1 MSLKQSEKV
10 IDNSNVNDT
19 DSEEDDWETAADIA
33 AELPI
38 ATEELLVEAVE
49 EDEEAEAE
57 EDEAEVKEAEV
68 VEAVE
73 AEVVEIVVGPAVDI
87 DERYMF
93 ESFKTADTAK
103 LGAKVIDLRPGHK
116 SEGKRRIAR
125 AGDTRARSYEQNKKK
140 DKIDIRNNIDKYINF
155 ILVFNKSEYN
165 SFKSKHLSINFL
177 NKLDVIGSLD
187 PKKNKFIPIVKFKET
202 YDPGDC
208 EGHQK
213 RVQYK
218 KDSPEITFLANLF
231 ENLRTYA
238 RLDIQI
244 TKKGKK
250 ICLLAEL
257 LKYLTWVYLS
267 DQTEYVDL
275 ALAQYLMRDTK
286 ENFSKDP
293 IFTPSHYAFEYIKTK
308 YPELNPVKIPF
319 KILC

>member
-1 MSLKQSEKV
+1 MS
-10 IDNSNVNDT
+10 SNQT
-19 DSEEDDWETAADIA
+19 QKIIDSEEDDWETIGESEL
-33 AELPI
+33 ELPI
-38 ATEELLVEAVE
+38 AEAVLPI
-49 EDEEAEAE
+49 AEAVLPIVE
-57 EDEAEVKEAEV
+57 TEMLVKEA
-68 VEAVE
+68 ALSNA
-73 AEVVEIVVGPAVDI
+73 AEESVGPDADI

-103 LGAKVIDLRPGHK
+103 LGTKLIDLRPGRK
-116 SEGKRRIAR
+116 SEGRRRIAR
-125 AGDTRARSYEQNKKK
+125 SGDTRARSYEQNKKK

-187 PKKNKFIPIVKFKET
+187 PKKNKFIPTVKFKET
-202 YDPGDC
+202 YDPADC
-208 EGHQK
+208 DGHQK

-218 KDSPEITFLANLF
+218 QDSPEITFLANLF
-231 ENLRTYA
+231 ENLRNCS
-238 RLDIQI
+238 RLDIKI

-293 IFTPSHYAFEYIKTK
+293 IFTPTHYAFEYIKSK
-308 YPELNPVKIPF
+308 YPELNPVKTVF
-319 KILC
+319 KILY

>member
-10 IDNSNVNDT
+10 SDDSNVNDT

-38 ATEELLVEAVE
+38 AEAALPVEEDEEVKVEAVE
-49 EDEEAEAE
+49 EDEEVKEEAVE
-57 EDEAEVKEAEV
+57 EDEEVKEAE
-68 VEAVE
+68 A
-73 AEVVEIVVGPAVDI
+73 DI

-103 LGAKVIDLRPGHK
+103 LGTKLIDLRPGRK
-116 SEGKRRIAR
+116 SEGRRRIAR

-155 ILVFNKSEYN
+155 ILVFNKSEFN

>member
-1 MSLKQSEKV
+1 MTSKQSQKV
-10 IDNSNVNDT
+10 IDESNVNDTDTDT

-38 ATEELLVEAVE
+38 AEAAIPVEA
-49 EDEEAEAE
+49 DEEVVAEA
-57 EDEAEVKEAEV
+57 DELAVGRAEYS
-68 VEAVE
+68 
-73 AEVVEIVVGPAVDI
+73 

-103 LGAKVIDLRPGHK
+103 LGAKIIDLRPGHK
-116 SEGKRRIAR
+116 SEGKSRIAMS
-125 AGDTRARSYEQNKKK
+125 GDTRARSYEQNKKK

-155 ILVFNKSEYN
+155 ITAFNKSEYN

-187 PKKNKFIPIVKFKET
+187 PKKNKFIPTVKFKET
-202 YDPGDC
+202 YDPGNC

-231 ENLRTYA
+231 ENLRTYS

-267 DQTEYVDL
+267 DQSEYVDL

-286 ENFSKDP
+286 ERCPNKP
-293 IFTPSHYAFEYIKTK
+293 IFTPTHYAFEYIKTK
-308 YPELNPVKIPF
+308 YPELNPVKTVF
-319 KILC
+319 KISC

>member
-10 IDNSNVNDT
+10 IDETNVNDT
-19 DSEEDDWETAADIA
+19 DTYSEQDDWETAADIA

-38 ATEELLVEAVE
+38 AEAKLPVEVGEAVEEDKKAKVEAVE
-49 EDEEAEAE
+49 EDEE
-57 EDEAEVKEAEV
+57 VKEAE
-68 VEAVE
+68 A
-73 AEVVEIVVGPAVDI
+73 DI

-103 LGAKVIDLRPGHK
+103 LGAKVIDLRPGRK
-116 SEGKRRIAR
+116 SEGKSRIAR

-165 SFKSKHLSINFL
+165 SFKSNHLSINFL

-187 PKKNKFIPIVKFKET
+187 PKKNKFIPTVKFKET

-267 DQTEYVDL
+267 DQSEYVDL

-286 ENFSKDP
+286 ENFLKDP
-293 IFTPSHYAFEYIKTK
+293 IFTPTHYAFEYIKIK
-308 YPELNPVKIPF
+308 YPDLNPIKTPF
-319 KILC
+319 KISC

>member
-140 DKIDIRNNIDKYINF
+140 R
-155 ILVFNKSEYN
+155 
-165 SFKSKHLSINFL
+165 
-177 NKLDVIGSLD
+177 
-187 PKKNKFIPIVKFKET
+187 
-202 YDPGDC
+202 
-208 EGHQK
+208 
-213 RVQYK
+213 
-218 KDSPEITFLANLF
+218 
-231 ENLRTYA
+231 
-238 RLDIQI
+238 
-244 TKKGKK
+244 
-250 ICLLAEL
+250 
-257 LKYLTWVYLS
+257 
-267 DQTEYVDL
+267 
-275 ALAQYLMRDTK
+275 
-286 ENFSKDP
+286 
-293 IFTPSHYAFEYIKTK
+293 
-308 YPELNPVKIPF
+308 
-319 KILC
+319 

>member
-10 IDNSNVNDT
+10 SDDSNVNDT

-33 AELPI
+33 VELPI
-38 ATEELLVEAVE
+38 AEAALPVE
-49 EDEEAEAE
+49 EDEKEKVDAVD
-57 EDEAEVKEAEV
+57 EDEEEAVDEDEEVKEAE
-68 VEAVE
+68 A
-73 AEVVEIVVGPAVDI
+73 DI

-103 LGAKVIDLRPGHK
+103 LGAKVIDLRPGRK
-116 SEGKRRIAR
+116 SEGKSRIAR
-125 AGDTRARSYEQNKKK
+125 SSDTRARSYEQNKQK

-155 ILVFNKSEYN
+155 ITAFNKSEYN
-165 SFKSKHLSINFL
+165 SFKSKNLSINFL

-187 PKKNKFIPIVKFKET
+187 PKKNKFIPTVKFKET

-231 ENLRTYA
+231 ENLRTCA

-267 DQTEYVDL
+267 DQSGYVDL

-286 ENFSKDP
+286 EKFLKDP
-293 IFTPSHYAFEYIKTK
+293 IFTPTHYAFEYIKTK
-308 YPELNPVKIPF
+308 YPDLNPVKTVF
-319 KILC
+319 KISC